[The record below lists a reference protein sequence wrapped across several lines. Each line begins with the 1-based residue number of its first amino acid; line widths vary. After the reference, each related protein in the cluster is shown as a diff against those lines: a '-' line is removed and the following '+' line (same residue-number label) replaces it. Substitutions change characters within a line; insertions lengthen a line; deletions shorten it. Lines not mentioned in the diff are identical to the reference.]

1 MRIKHHFQVW
11 SAILILSVLALC
23 MLLYT
28 PVWAASSGPRA
39 NTNAASTTSINANAY
54 LTGQMLQPLFQSD
67 INQQLPAAVA
77 SVISSMIDQLPQAD
91 QGWGTQMANAL
102 LQPSATLLSLNP
114 ESSGL
119 LITFKVDLYSG
130 DPKPTTT
137 SLLIGF
143 QVINSTTIQVSA
155 LGNNGLVS
163 GPLLTFQM
171 PIGSPNSVSSTPNC
185 GDADLKINLKYP
197 VTLGSSLATSSQ
209 RSSATM
215 PLSYRRANASASTP
229 GSYVEIPD
237 SSLAQIGSAIGS
249 IPVTSSLTAQ
259 NIQVYTQGS
268 NLAIQAQIHWL
279 GIDIGTAVSLM
290 KPGAAGGNLVVT
302 VQQTN
307 LEYFNGLIT
316 FPVNQYN
323 QKIQQIVDAKFNGAL
338 TDFTVTQAAIGAN
351 SHIPCV
357 SSTSLVLGGTTNL
370 D

>member
-54 LTGQMLQPLFQSD
+54 LTGQM
-67 INQQLPAAVA
+67 
-77 SVISSMIDQLPQAD
+77 
-91 QGWGTQMANAL
+91 

-209 RSSATM
+209 RSSATT

-268 NLAIQAQIHWL
+268 NLAIQ
-279 GIDIGTAVSLM
+279 
-290 KPGAAGGNLVVT
+290 
-302 VQQTN
+302 
-307 LEYFNGLIT
+307 
-316 FPVNQYN
+316 
-323 QKIQQIVDAKFNGAL
+323 
-338 TDFTVTQAAIGAN
+338 
-351 SHIPCV
+351 
-357 SSTSLVLGGTTNL
+357 
-370 D
+370 